1 MNWIRKA
8 IFFVSLL
15 IIALFAAQANEFPVD
30 KIESQKTDTNF
41 CKDIA
46 DSSAFIQPQGSYQ
59 FAANIKTDHPAVIKW
74 FDALLIVIPQHKAV
88 KSAFNF
94 TNQFSTQS
102 KKILL
107 LLYAFHFFW

>member
-8 IFFVSLL
+8 ILFISLL
-15 IIALFAAQANEFPVD
+15 IIGFFAAQANEFPVQ

-41 CKDIA
+41 SRETP

-59 FAANIKTDHPAVIKW
+59 FAANIKTDHLAAHKW
-74 FDALLIVIPQHKAV
+74 FDSLLEVIPQYKAA
-88 KSAFNF
+88 KFTFNF
-94 TNQFSTQS
+94 TNKFFTQS
-102 KKILL
+102 KKISL